1 MIAYLLSVCIE
12 ASYWVSK
19 ATVTAFTGFVKR
31 EATLTMTEIDSV
43 STALVAQDCSPL
55 LMTLVHCACCA
66 NVDG

>member
-1 MIAYLLSVCIE
+1 MNAYLWSVCIE
-12 ASYWVSK
+12 ASYRVSK
-19 ATVTAFTGFVKR
+19 ATVTVFTGFVKR

-43 STALVAQDCSPL
+43 NTALVAQDCSPL